1 MAGYKRRSANLENLG
16 DAARDLTE
24 REQPLAST
32 AIASVSYNFISNE
45 VGIQFTDGS
54 RYTYHDVDK
63 DTYVGL
69 VRASSHGEYFNRN
82 IRNNFS
88 FTRG

>member
-1 MAGYKRRSANLENLG
+1 MARRFRPVNLENLG
-16 DAARDLTE
+16 DAAKDLTE
-24 REQPLAST
+24 REQPVAST
-32 AIASVSYNFISNE
+32 AIASVSYNFITNE

-54 RYTYHDVDK
+54 RYTYHNVDM

-69 VRASSHGEYFNRN
+69 VRSDSKGQYFNYN
-82 IRNNFS
+82 IRNNYS

>member
-1 MAGYKRRSANLENLG
+1 MPYYKQRPANLENLG
-16 DAARDLTE
+16 DAARDLAE
-24 REQPLAST
+24 REQPVAST
-32 AIASVSYNFISNE
+32 AIASVSYNFITNE

-54 RYTYHDVDK
+54 RYTYHDVDT

-69 VRASSHGEYFNRN
+69 VRAGSKGQYFNAN